1 MVEPRKLWLLI
12 NWLDRYVC
20 NTKYRVIP
28 KKKFS
33 TGPRFDPFFFSP
45 DQQLTTAQ
53 LIPHAQVQHIAQSAT
68 VAGTSGTQLVKTVS
82 APVGGVQIPVSSVN
96 INVSVPQQKG
106 VVGEY
111 Q

>member
-1 MVEPRKLWLLI
+1 MFVTQ
-12 NWLDRYVC
+12 
-20 NTKYRVIP
+20 NTGPSP
-28 KKKFS
+28 KKILV
-33 TGPRFDPFFFSP
+33 PVLDLILFFFSP